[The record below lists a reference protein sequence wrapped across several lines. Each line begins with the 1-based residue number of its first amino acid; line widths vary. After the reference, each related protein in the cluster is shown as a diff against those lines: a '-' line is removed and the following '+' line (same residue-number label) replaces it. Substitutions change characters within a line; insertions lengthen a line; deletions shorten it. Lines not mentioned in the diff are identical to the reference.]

1 MNDILY
7 YTIIYIIEAVIFY
20 LYCCHLFTHVRSRLT
35 EIPLIFVC
43 YLLLIP
49 GSLLYNPLLNTLGFA
64 VINVILLYAVKK
76 LNIGVAIFHA
86 FFLTALMCI
95 SELLIVILIPHLYIK
110 GYRNTDTLNNS
121 DLLYL
126 ILNKTIYL
134 ILSQFVCCFM
144 KDKSATRES
153 TRGTYYLSSISV
165 ISAVIMVFLIIICL
179 NVSMPEVM
187 LNILILCALLLLIL
201 TILVFAMQTHY
212 QHKSLEYSH
221 MQLQLQKEYD
231 TAQYYRMIVAQEE
244 KQHILIHDI
253 KKHLNTIAALNQ
265 EKDTLKVDNYI
276 RNMLNS
282 DALKVCCRLSDNNTM
297 NIILSRYVTKCKE
310 NNITFIAD
318 IRSNTLSKF
327 EDNDLTSLFCNLLD
341 NAYTA
346 ASAAR
351 TAYDSCI
358 TREAADPEWE
368 DAYAAFI
375 ELRVKHVENSSSILI
390 TLTNSCD
397 SDPFSPDGRLY
408 TTKNDKEFHGYGINS
423 IHGIVDKYNGIMEQY
438 YKEDSN
444 EFHTI
449 IHIN

>member
-35 EIPLIFVC
+35 EITLTLVC

-49 GSLLYNPLLNTLGFA
+49 GSLLYNPLLNTLSFA

-153 TRGTYYLSSISV
+153 SRGTYYLSSISV
-165 ISAVIMVFLIIICL
+165 ISAVIMVLLIIICL
-179 NVSMPEVM
+179 NVSMPVVM

-212 QHKSLEYSH
+212 QHKSLEYSQ

-310 NNITFIAD
+310 NNITFTAD
-318 IRSNTLSKF
+318 IRSNTLS
-327 EDNDLTSLFCNLLD
+327 
-341 NAYTA
+341 
-346 ASAAR
+346 
-351 TAYDSCI
+351 
-358 TREAADPEWE
+358 
-368 DAYAAFI
+368 
-375 ELRVKHVENSSSILI
+375 
-390 TLTNSCD
+390 
-397 SDPFSPDGRLY
+397 
-408 TTKNDKEFHGYGINS
+408 
-423 IHGIVDKYNGIMEQY
+423 
-438 YKEDSN
+438 
-444 EFHTI
+444 
-449 IHIN
+449 